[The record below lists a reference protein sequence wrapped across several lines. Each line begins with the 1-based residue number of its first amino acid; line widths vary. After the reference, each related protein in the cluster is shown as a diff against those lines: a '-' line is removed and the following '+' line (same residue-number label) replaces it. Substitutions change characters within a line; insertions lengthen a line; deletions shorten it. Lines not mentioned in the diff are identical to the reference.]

1 MSQKSRNCS
10 RRKNMKQAFTLI
22 LLARIASAQSG
33 GQFAVTES
41 LIANGGGNSAFDQY
55 STGGTAGQP
64 IAGTQ
69 STGGP
74 YRSSA
79 GFWQAPLAPS
89 AAEASVS
96 GRLATI
102 DGRGIL
108 NVSIT
113 LKNASS
119 GQVFVARSSAFGYYR
134 FDDVPA
140 GGTYILTLRS
150 KRFTF
155 ANNPRVIS
163 VTDDLSEVDF
173 VAETN

>member
-1 MSQKSRNCS
+1 
-10 RRKNMKQAFTLI
+10 MKHIFIVFLFTTAGI
-22 LLARIASAQSG
+22 AQSG
-33 GQFAVTES
+33 GQFVVTES
-41 LIANGGGNSAFDQY
+41 VIANGGGNSSSGQY
-55 STGGTAGQP
+55 ATSGSAGQR

-74 YRSSA
+74 YRASA

-89 AAEASVS
+89 AAGASVS
-96 GRLATI
+96 GRIATI

-113 LKNASS
+113 LTNPSS
-119 GQVFVARSSAFGYYR
+119 RQVFLARSSAFGYYR

-140 GGTYILTLRS
+140 GGTYVLTLRS

-163 VTDDLSEVDF
+163 LTDDLSEVDF
-173 VAETN
+173 VGEFN